1 MDDNLRLKGIRRA
14 IGEELKRARERKE
27 IMLEDVAHETKI
39 NLDYLKAIE
48 AGEFNFL
55 PQAYVRAFIRSYAQK
70 VGLDPVTMLKP
81 LDRIRERI
89 LEERTNPP
97 EDAEN
102 QEKPPTDKFSLAKLK
117 KLFSPDSS
125 LYL

>member
-14 IGEELKRARERKE
+14 IGDELKRARERKD

-39 NLDYLKAIE
+39 NLGYLRDIE

-70 VGLDPVTMLKP
+70 VGLDPMTMLKP
-81 LDRIRERI
+81 LDRVREKI
-89 LEERTNPP
+89 LEEKLNSG
-97 EDAEN
+97 EEHH
-102 QEKPPTDKFSLAKLK
+102 EETDSRSKLSFTKIK
-117 KLFSPDSS
+117 KLFSTDAGC
-125 LYL
+125 Y